1 MTPTMPASSTPANRR
16 GVRQLLLQSLAAVS
30 AQALSSWPQIL
41 QREASGYGLPVQWRG
56 ALVDQPAVA
65 AVRVAHAVEMN
76 PPGIQA
82 WYAHWPL
89 LIECAPLE
97 FAIAVA
103 GLLAGS
109 ELLLVLAC
117 AVDGDGGD
125 AGALVDGESCARM
138 NAAGFDP
145 ETEVRLGNCVE
156 LLNSAGDLVSVPARA
171 NAVAKLSPTQ
181 FLILGLKWHAPAG
194 D

>member
-1 MTPTMPASSTPANRR
+1 LT
-16 GVRQLLLQSLAAVS
+16 
-30 AQALSSWPQIL
+30 
-41 QREASGYGLPVQWRG
+41 VQWRG
-56 ALVDQPAVA
+56 RLADEPAIA
-65 AVRVAHAVEMN
+65 AVRVAHAVGMG

-82 WYAHWPL
+82 WFADWPAVL
-89 LIECAPLE
+89 ESAPLE
-97 FAIAVA
+97 FATAVA
-103 GLLAGS
+103 GLIAGN
-109 ELLLVLAC
+109 EPLLVLAS
-117 AVDGDGGD
+117 AVDGSGVD

-171 NAVAKLSPTQ
+171 NASAKLIPTQ